1 MTQDWRGVPVLVTGA
16 SGFIGSHLTEEL
28 VRRGASVRA
37 FSHYN
42 ALNDWGWLEA
52 LDRDVLD
59 SVDVFRGDIRDLES
73 VTAAMQGREVVF
85 HLSSLVGIP
94 YSYRAPDSYL
104 QTNTG
109 GALNVLIAARQ
120 TGARRVVE
128 TSTSEVYGTALYV
141 PIDEK
146 HPLQP
151 QSPYAASKIA
161 ADMFALSYYLSFD
174 VPVAVAR
181 PFNTYGP
188 RQSARAVIPTII
200 GQLAESPP
208 RLELGVL
215 SAVRDFNYVE
225 DTVAGFLAV
234 ARCDKALGEAV
245 NLGSGA
251 GVSIGEIA
259 EMVMKIMGVRVEIV
273 TDESRMRPEKSEV
286 RRLLCDNTRAREWM
300 GWQPRVPVEEGLR
313 RTVEWFLANRHRYK
327 ARLFNV

>member
-1 MTQDWRGVPVLVTGA
+1 MTRDWQGTTVLVTGA

-28 VRRGASVRA
+28 VRQGASVRA

-52 LDRDVLD
+52 LDKEILD
-59 SVDVFRGDIRDLES
+59 NVDVFRGDIRDLES

-94 YSYRAPDSYL
+94 YSYRAPESYL

-109 GALNVLIAARQ
+109 GALNVLMAARQ
-120 TGARRVVE
+120 TGVRRIVE

-161 ADMFALSYYLSFD
+161 ADMFAISYHLSFD
-174 VPVAVAR
+174 VPAAIAR

-200 GQLAESPP
+200 GQLSDSPS
-208 RLELGVL
+208 RLELGAL
-215 SAVRDFNYVE
+215 SAVRDFNYVA
-225 DTVAGFLAV
+225 DTVSGFLAV
-234 ARCDKALGEAV
+234 ARCDKALGEVV
-245 NLGSGA
+245 NLGSGR
-251 GVSIGEIA
+251 GVSIREIA
-259 EMVMKIMGVRVEIV
+259 EILMRIIGVQVPIV

-300 GWQPRVPVEEGLR
+300 GWEPRVSIEEGLA
-313 RTVEWFLANRHRYK
+313 RTVEWFFANRHRYK
-327 ARLFNV
+327 AKLFNV